1 MPARASLATLLALAP
16 GLALAHGDQPQIL
29 DIAFPGAFPG
39 EAWALS
45 DNQGIFAVGE
55 AGTRWLCEDAIE
67 PAAGVRA
74 VATLDASRWILSTE
88 VQLWR
93 TDDGGCSFRGLPGL
107 LAVHLYGDIVRVL
120 TKADDP
126 EPIRAWL
133 AAAGITAEVTPVAVD
148 METAFAFLAE
158 LGAAA

>member
-1 MPARASLATLLALAP
+1 MLCWRVP
-16 GLALAHGDQPQIL
+16 G
-29 DIAFPGAFPG
+29 
-39 EAWALS
+39 
-45 DNQGIFAVGE
+45 
-55 AGTRWLCEDAIE
+55 RWTCACERS
-67 PAAGVRA
+67 G
-74 VATLDASRWILSTE
+74 SRWRGR
-88 VQLWR
+88 QGR
-93 TDDGGCSFRGLPGL
+93 TRSKSPACYGSRCVRPPI
-107 LAVHLYGDIVRVL
+107 LYGDIVRVL